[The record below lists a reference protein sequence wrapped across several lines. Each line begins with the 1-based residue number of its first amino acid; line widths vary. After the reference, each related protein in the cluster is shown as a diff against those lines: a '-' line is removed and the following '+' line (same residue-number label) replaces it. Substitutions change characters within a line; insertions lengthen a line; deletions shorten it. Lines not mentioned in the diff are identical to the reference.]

1 MEQKQKIERMKA
13 LIATLNAA
21 SQAYYQESREL
32 MPNHAYDALYDELA
46 ALEAET
52 GMTLS
57 QSPTQRV
64 GYEVLSQLPKEKHP
78 QKMLSLDKTKDAD
91 ALGNWLGAQDGVLS
105 WKLDGLTIVLTYED
119 GVLVKAVTR
128 GNGEIGEVITG
139 NARVFANLP
148 LRIPYRGRLVLRGE
162 AVISYSDFEIDK
174 DGIS

>member
-32 MPNHAYDALYDELA
+32 MPNYAYDALYDELA

-78 QKMLSLDKTKDAD
+78 QKMLSLDKTKDVD

-119 GVLVKAVTR
+119 GVLVKVACVDVFCPFYLAFIR
-128 GNGEIGEVITG
+128 HQFPCD
-139 NARVFANLP
+139 NAHES
-148 LRIPYRGRLVLRGE
+148 RLAFSVR
-162 AVISYSDFEIDK
+162 SNKSDMFSFKKSKRNI
-174 DGIS
+174 

>member
-21 SQAYYQESREL
+21 SQADHQESREL

-64 GYEVLSQLPKEKHP
+64 GYEVLAPAAAKG
-78 QKMLSLDKTKDAD
+78 KTPAEDA
-91 ALGNWLGAQDGVLS
+91 
-105 WKLDGLTIVLTYED
+105 
-119 GVLVKAVTR
+119 
-128 GNGEIGEVITG
+128 
-139 NARVFANLP
+139 F
-148 LRIPYRGRLVLRGE
+148 LR
-162 AVISYSDFEIDK
+162 
-174 DGIS
+174 